1 MSSPGGCS
9 PARMPVV
16 SMRPYVP
23 LKPTTPQ
30 HAAGD
35 RQEPMA
41 SVSSVAQHMPLA
53 TAAADP
59 LDEPPAIKS
68 GFQGFLTGPKQ
79 LSSPVVPIP
88 SVCMFVFPMMTA
100 PASLNLV
107 TGAAMP
113 EMLKGGSCR
122 NADGVEEVFYPD
134 GNPLQ
139 KPLPSSLLY
148 VVLGGLCAFNRTL
161 RSDRD
166 ERVELLLETLYSL
179 KTPCQR
185 IDRRRPFFAQRFR

>member
-1 MSSPGGCS
+1 MSSLGGGS
-9 PARMPVV
+9 PPRMPLI
-16 SMRPYVP
+16 SMREYVP

-30 HAAGD
+30 HAAGN

-107 TGAAMP
+107 TGAASLAGMRC
-113 EMLKGGSCR
+113 LKCSK
-122 NADGVEEVFYPD
+122 AAV
-134 GNPLQ
+134 
-139 KPLPSSLLY
+139 
-148 VVLGGLCAFNRTL
+148 
-161 RSDRD
+161 
-166 ERVELLLETLYSL
+166 
-179 KTPCQR
+179 
-185 IDRRRPFFAQRFR
+185 